1 MPTNA
6 INHRGGPVAEVFDDA
21 AFWPC
26 GRWCVSAWSR
36 SLLPCLVVLKLKD
49 WKPPASAEESMTSTP
64 YSLWFFLYSMTA
76 TTRIATAMIPA
87 PRPEY
92 RATSLE
98 PSMSEAH
105 EKRRDLVNCHM
116 RVSNG

>member
-1 MPTNA
+1 MGRLRATLRANA
-6 INHRGGPVAEVFDDA
+6 INHRHGPVAEGIDDA
-21 AFWPC
+21 AFF
-26 GRWCVSAWSR
+26 GLAVLGGVELIARSLSL

-49 WKPPASAEESMTSTP
+49 WKPPVSAEESMTSTP

-76 TTRIATAMIPA
+76 TTRIATAMMPA

-98 PSMSEAH
+98 LSIP
-105 EKRRDLVNCHM
+105 
-116 RVSNG
+116 